1 MSHRAS
7 KESRYDGRSCPE
19 RTIEVTDKLLREMV
33 GCLSRQ
39 YPTHAVGEAAS
50 DSLRDL
56 RPHLEDGLSALADI
70 ERIRELTDQ
79 ECSRQ
84 RAFRIAL
91 ISSM

>member
-1 MSHRAS
+1 MPHRGS
-7 KESRYDGRSCPE
+7 KESRYDEGSCPE
-19 RTIEVTDKLLREMV
+19 RTIEATDRLLREMV

-39 YPTHAVGEAAS
+39 YPTHAVGVTAS

-56 RPHLEDGLSALADI
+56 RPYLEDGLSALAEI

-79 ECSRQ
+79 ECSQQ

-91 ISSM
+91 ISST